1 MMYLHLLY
9 TRLHTSTS
17 ESFHA
22 HLVYRLHLVVD
33 IIDHSI
39 NEMEVAI
46 KVNKDIGG
54 LDIGNLVLAVEPD
67 VIHIDSVAMRFKKI
81 VYLFIGGITKRLY
94 ERLLKDNTRL
104 SHTIVGKAHD
114 DVGII
119 GKQFVVSH
127 QTMNETI

>member
-1 MMYLHLLY
+1 MYLHLLY

-17 ESFHA
+17 EPFHA
-22 HLVYRLHLVVD
+22 HLVHRLHLVVD
-33 IIDHSI
+33 IIDHGI

-54 LDIGNLVLAVEPD
+54 LDIGNFILTIKPD

-81 VYLFIGGITKRLY
+81 VYLFISGIAKRLY

-104 SHTIVGKAHD
+104 SYAIVGKTHD

-119 GKQFVVSH
+119 GK
-127 QTMNETI
+127 